1 MDKTKSWI
9 WWEICEI
16 NRLLINNKDCY
27 MNLEQISDSQNN
39 KQSNKISSAD
49 GIDDVSEIAIDSL
62 PIPDVKTT
70 TTSTSILDSTLDAV
84 GAVIDG
90 IFS

>member
-1 MDKTKSWI
+1 
-9 WWEICEI
+9 
-16 NRLLINNKDCY
+16 

-39 KQSNKISSAD
+39 KQSNKISLAD

-62 PIPDVKTT
+62 PIQNVETT

>member
-1 MDKTKSWI
+1 
-9 WWEICEI
+9 
-16 NRLLINNKDCY
+16 

-39 KQSNKISSAD
+39 KQSNKISLAD

-62 PIPDVKTT
+62 PIPDVETT
-70 TTSTSILDSTLDAV
+70 TTPTSILDSTLDAV

>member
-1 MDKTKSWI
+1 
-9 WWEICEI
+9 
-16 NRLLINNKDCY
+16 

-39 KQSNKISSAD
+39 KQSNKISLAD

-62 PIPDVKTT
+62 PILDVKTT

>member
-1 MDKTKSWI
+1 
-9 WWEICEI
+9 
-16 NRLLINNKDCY
+16 

-39 KQSNKISSAD
+39 KQSNKISLAD

-62 PIPDVKTT
+62 PIPDVETT

>member
-1 MDKTKSWI
+1 
-9 WWEICEI
+9 
-16 NRLLINNKDCY
+16 

-39 KQSNKISSAD
+39 KQSNKISLAD

-62 PIPDVKTT
+62 PILDVETIGA
-70 TTSTSILDSTLDAV
+70 TSASILNSALDVVGDAV

>member
-1 MDKTKSWI
+1 
-9 WWEICEI
+9 
-16 NRLLINNKDCY
+16 

-39 KQSNKISSAD
+39 KQSNKISLAD

-62 PIPDVKTT
+62 PILDVETIGA
-70 TTSTSILDSTLDAV
+70 TSASILDSALDVVGDAV
-84 GAVIDG
+84 GAIIDG

>member
-1 MDKTKSWI
+1 
-9 WWEICEI
+9 
-16 NRLLINNKDCY
+16 
-27 MNLEQISDSQNN
+27 MNLEKISDSQNN
-39 KQSNKISSAD
+39 KQSNKISLAD
-49 GIDDVSEIAIDSL
+49 GIDDVSEIAINSL
-62 PIPDVKTT
+62 PIPDVETT

>member
-1 MDKTKSWI
+1 
-9 WWEICEI
+9 
-16 NRLLINNKDCY
+16 

-39 KQSNKISSAD
+39 KQSNKISLAD
-49 GIDDVSEIAIDSL
+49 GIDDVSEIAINSL
-62 PIPDVKTT
+62 PIPDVETT

>member
-1 MDKTKSWI
+1 
-9 WWEICEI
+9 
-16 NRLLINNKDCY
+16 

-39 KQSNKISSAD
+39 KQSNKILLAD

-62 PIPDVKTT
+62 PILDVETIGA
-70 TTSTSILDSTLDAV
+70 TSASILDSALDVVGDAV

>member
-1 MDKTKSWI
+1 
-9 WWEICEI
+9 
-16 NRLLINNKDCY
+16 

-39 KQSNKISSAD
+39 KQSNKISLAD

-62 PIPDVKTT
+62 PILDVETT

>member
-1 MDKTKSWI
+1 
-9 WWEICEI
+9 
-16 NRLLINNKDCY
+16 

-39 KQSNKISSAD
+39 KQSNKISLAD
-49 GIDDVSEIAIDSL
+49 GIDDVSEIAINSL

>member
-1 MDKTKSWI
+1 
-9 WWEICEI
+9 
-16 NRLLINNKDCY
+16 

-39 KQSNKISSAD
+39 KQSNKISLAD

-62 PIPDVKTT
+62 PTIPDVEIIES
-70 TTSTSILDSTLDAV
+70 TSASILDSALDVVYDTV

>member
-1 MDKTKSWI
+1 
-9 WWEICEI
+9 
-16 NRLLINNKDCY
+16 

-39 KQSNKISSAD
+39 KQSDKISLAD

-62 PIPDVKTT
+62 SIPNVETIEATSASSALDVVG
-70 TTSTSILDSTLDAV
+70 DAV

-90 IFS
+90 ILS

>member
-1 MDKTKSWI
+1 
-9 WWEICEI
+9 
-16 NRLLINNKDCY
+16 

-39 KQSNKISSAD
+39 KQSNKISLAD
-49 GIDDVSEIAIDSL
+49 GIDDVSEIAINSL
-62 PIPDVKTT
+62 PIPDVETT
-70 TTSTSILDSTLDAV
+70 TTSTSILDSTLDTV

>member
-1 MDKTKSWI
+1 MV
-9 WWEICEI
+9 
-16 NRLLINNKDCY
+16 L
-27 MNLEQISDSQNN
+27 NLEQISDSQNN
-39 KQSNKISSAD
+39 KQSNKISLTE

-62 PIPDVKTT
+62 PIPDVETIEA
-70 TTSTSILDSTLDAV
+70 TSASSALDVVGDAV

>member
-1 MDKTKSWI
+1 
-9 WWEICEI
+9 
-16 NRLLINNKDCY
+16 

-39 KQSNKISSAD
+39 KQSNKISLAD

-84 GAVIDG
+84 CAVIDG

>member
-1 MDKTKSWI
+1 
-9 WWEICEI
+9 
-16 NRLLINNKDCY
+16 

-39 KQSNKISSAD
+39 KQSNKISLAD
-49 GIDDVSEIAIDSL
+49 GIDDVSEITIDSL
-62 PIPDVKTT
+62 PTIPDVETIES
-70 TTSTSILDSTLDAV
+70 TSASILDSALDVVYDTV

>member
-1 MDKTKSWI
+1 
-9 WWEICEI
+9 
-16 NRLLINNKDCY
+16 

-39 KQSNKISSAD
+39 KQSNKISLAD

>member
-1 MDKTKSWI
+1 
-9 WWEICEI
+9 
-16 NRLLINNKDCY
+16 

-39 KQSNKISSAD
+39 KQSNKISLAD
-49 GIDDVSEIAIDSL
+49 RIDDVSEIAIDSL

>member
-1 MDKTKSWI
+1 
-9 WWEICEI
+9 
-16 NRLLINNKDCY
+16 

-39 KQSNKISSAD
+39 KQSNKISLAD

-62 PIPDVKTT
+62 PILDVETIGA
-70 TTSTSILDSTLDAV
+70 TSASILDSTLYVVGDAV
-84 GAVIDG
+84 GDIIDG

>member
-1 MDKTKSWI
+1 
-9 WWEICEI
+9 
-16 NRLLINNKDCY
+16 

-39 KQSNKISSAD
+39 KQSNKISLAD

-62 PIPDVKTT
+62 PILDVETIRA
-70 TTSTSILDSTLDAV
+70 TSASILNSALDVVGDAV

>member
-1 MDKTKSWI
+1 
-9 WWEICEI
+9 
-16 NRLLINNKDCY
+16 
-27 MNLEQISDSQNN
+27 MNLEQISYSQNN
-39 KQSNKISSAD
+39 KQSNKISLAD
-49 GIDDVSEIAIDSL
+49 GIDDVSEIAINSL

>member
-1 MDKTKSWI
+1 
-9 WWEICEI
+9 
-16 NRLLINNKDCY
+16 

-39 KQSNKISSAD
+39 KQSNKISFAD

-62 PIPDVKTT
+62 PILDVETT

>member
-1 MDKTKSWI
+1 
-9 WWEICEI
+9 
-16 NRLLINNKDCY
+16 

-39 KQSNKISSAD
+39 KQSNKISLAD

-62 PIPDVKTT
+62 PILDVETIGA
-70 TTSTSILDSTLDAV
+70 TSASILDSALDVVGDAV

>member
-1 MDKTKSWI
+1 
-9 WWEICEI
+9 
-16 NRLLINNKDCY
+16 

-39 KQSNKISSAD
+39 KQSNKISLAD

-62 PIPDVKTT
+62 PILDVETIGA
-70 TTSTSILDSTLDAV
+70 TSASILDSALDVAGDAV

>member
-1 MDKTKSWI
+1 
-9 WWEICEI
+9 
-16 NRLLINNKDCY
+16 
-27 MNLEQISDSQNN
+27 MNLEQQISDSQNN
-39 KQSNKISSAD
+39 KQSDKISLAD

-62 PIPDVKTT
+62 PIPDVETIGA
-70 TTSTSILDSTLDAV
+70 TSALILDSALDVVGDAV